1 MALAAPPNDY
11 RIPGNLMGLGPNST
25 SLLNKLGKKQAW
37 EMSLEEITTLVTAD
51 QTRRTIQRAMGRVLR
66 QAKDDGTAAKAK
78 RAPAT
83 LESLGFAPS
92 ICDQLRL
99 TGKSEAELISLMRQ
113 KGLL

>member
-1 MALAAPPNDY
+1 
-11 RIPGNLMGLGPNST
+11 MGLGPNQS
-25 SLLNKLGKKQAW
+25 SLLTKLGKKQAW
-37 EMSLEEITTLVTAD
+37 EMTIDEITAIITAD
-51 QTRRTIQRAMGRVLR
+51 QVRRTIQRSMGRSLR
-66 QAKDDGTAAKAK
+66 QAKDDGSAAKAK

-99 TGKSEAELISLMRQ
+99 TGKSETELIKLMRE

>member
-1 MALAAPPNDY
+1 
-11 RIPGNLMGLGPNST
+11 MGLGPSGT
-25 SLLNKLGKKQAW
+25 SLLTKLGKKQFW
-37 EMSLEEITTLVTAD
+37 EIDLAEAEAIIMAD
-51 QTRRTIQRAMGRVLR
+51 QARRTIQRSLGRSLR
-66 QAKDDGTAAKAK
+66 AAKDNGSAAKAK

-99 TGKSEAELISLMRQ
+99 TGKSEAELIKMMRM

>member
-1 MALAAPPNDY
+1 
-11 RIPGNLMGLGPNST
+11 MGLGPNNT

-37 EMSLEEITTLVTAD
+37 EMTNDELVAMVTAD

-66 QAKDDGTAAKAK
+66 QSKDDGTLAKAK

-83 LESLGFAPS
+83 LESLGFAPA
-92 ICDQLRL
+92 IATQLRL
-99 TGKSEAELISLMRQ
+99 TGKSEAELIKLMRE